1 MLTITVPFA
10 RSSLQMHT
18 KENSNSKLKK
28 SVRHL
33 ITLIGILWLFTCSK
47 QHAQITQLIQA
58 ARVSPAPS
66 HQPALCLLHGR
77 DPMQGGDGWHNL
89 ALPPCVLGKAGQQLA
104 GTFKYPHRANR
115 ALEQGEGHGTASQ
128 AHTMWPQREDKALPE
143 PQQVGRDGVVIH
155 AAFPPHLYSQL
166 QVRKLFSKS

>member
-1 MLTITVPFA
+1 
-10 RSSLQMHT
+10 MHT

-33 ITLIGILWLFTCSK
+33 ITLIGILWLFACSK

-77 DPMQGGDGWHNL
+77 DPMRGGDGWHDL
-89 ALPPCVLGKAGQQLA
+89 ALASLPPCVLGKAGQQLA
-104 GTFKYPHRANR
+104 GTFKYPHRADR

-143 PQQVGRDGVVIH
+143 PQTQQVGRDGVVIH